1 MAHARFSPSSAG
13 RRIQCPPSLLLEEQ
27 FPDTTSPYAEEG
39 TYGHALAEKKLE
51 QYLSK
56 KKIKTQKSEYHTEE
70 LEEAVD
76 EYVQYVIDTIEEGKK
91 AGQVVVSIEQR
102 VDVSA
107 YAEGCFGT
115 ADAMVLSNDELHI
128 IDLKLGRGVEV
139 SAENNPQLM
148 CYGLGMLDMM
158 DIIYDIDKVKLS
170 IVQPRINNLSTWTI
184 EASKLKSWGAK
195 VLKPAAELA
204 LKGEG
209 EFKSGEHCRFCKARF
224 TCRARA
230 NENLELARLEFKEP
244 ELLSEAEIGEVLR
257 KAGELNKWCEDVFAW
272 AQGQAIENGKEFDGF
287 KIVEGRSIRQ
297 YTDVAKVETA
307 AKSAGFDDIYKIEIL
322 GITAM
327 EKLMGKKVFADILGG
342 LVHKP
347 KGKLI
352 LVPEEDKR
360 EAVQPLAIEFKEE

>member
-230 NENLELARLEFKEP
+230 NENLELARLEFKEAP
-244 ELLSEAEIGEVLR
+244 LLTDDEMGEVLR
-257 KAGELNKWCEDVFAW
+257 KAEEIKRWAEEIYGW
-272 AQGQAIENGKEFDGF
+272 AQAQAIDNGVKFEGF
-287 KIVEGRSIRQ
+287 KLVEGRSVRQ
-297 YTDVAKVETA
+297 YIDLAKVETA
-307 AKSAGFDDIYKIEIL
+307 AKTAGYNDIYKVELL

-327 EKLMGKKVFADILGG
+327 EKYMGKKSFAEILGG

-347 KGKLI
+347 PGKLV
-352 LVPEEDKR
+352 LVQLDDKR
-360 EAVQPLAIEFKEE
+360 EEVEPLAIEFKEE